1 MADWAWGDFVKGDAT
16 LKAKLGV
23 KDKANFMAW
32 IDRQTVWY
40 GLVQSISTGS
50 KHFIRENA
58 KGRRRLK
65 VSAWAGTGKGRLACL
80 TCLSR
85 LARPTPRI

>member
-40 GLVQSISTGS
+40 G
-50 KHFIRENA
+50 
-58 KGRRRLK
+58 RR
-65 VSAWAGTGKGRLACL
+65 GLA
-80 TCLSR
+80 
-85 LARPTPRI
+85 TPNRQGLLMTDIVL